1 MSPEYQAGLYMRLS
15 RDDGAGES
23 ASISSQRKM
32 LRSYAKEHGFE
43 VYGEYVDDGFS
54 GTSFQRPAWERLIS
68 DIEAKRVNL
77 VITKDLSRLGRD
89 YILTGQFTEI
99 YFPAKKVRYIAINDG
114 YDSDSP
120 LNDIAPFKN
129 IVNEMYARDTS
140 KKIRSAFQTKIREG
154 AFIGNFAPYGY
165 QKDPVNKNHLVIDPI
180 TAPIVREIFERADR
194 GESPSTIADALNQR
208 QVLTPAMYRCIRHP
222 YLQSAEPSG
231 RKGWTSGTIC
241 KMLKNAVYLGH
252 VVQGKT
258 SKLSFK
264 SNITLSHPKEEWVVV
279 KHMHEP
285 LISQDVFERIKRR
298 SVPRKNLRET
308 DFINA
313 FSGIAVC
320 GDCKRN
326 MSVTGKKG
334 KPRSYRLV
342 CGGYKQYG
350 TKKCTSHSIDYDLLY
365 ETVLKE
371 IKDLLDLT
379 KQEKEEIKRKL
390 RQSES
395 IKKETFEE
403 RSAAPLKKRNREI
416 SRIIGQLYE
425 DKVNQRI
432 SEERFYEMLAS
443 LEKEQKEITAGLRSL
458 TERNAEREPGEQV
471 QTCQGEELFKEIS
484 GERKL
489 TRDFIGKFIEKIEIC
504 QSREDVHEGKCRR
517 CQTIRIYFRTNG
529 PSQEE

>member
-1 MSPEYQAGLYMRLS
+1 MTQG
-15 RDDGAGES
+15 
-23 ASISSQRKM
+23 
-32 LRSYAKEHGFE
+32 
-43 VYGEYVDDGFS
+43 DDGFS
-54 GTSFQRPAWERLIS
+54 GTSFKRPAWEKLIH

-165 QKDPVNKNHLVIDPI
+165 EKDPVNKNHLIIDPI
-180 TAPIVREIFERADR
+180 TAPVVREIFERVER
-194 GESPSTIADALNQR
+194 GESPSNIAMALNQR
-208 QVLTPAMYRCIRHP
+208 EVLTPAMYRCARHP
-222 YLQSAEPSG
+222 YLQSEDSPIQ
-231 RKGWTSGTIC
+231 KGWTSGTIC

-285 LISQDVFERIKRR
+285 LVSQEVFDRIKKR
-298 SVPRKNLRET
+298 SVPRKHLPET
-308 DFINA
+308 DFINV

-320 GDCKRN
+320 GDCGRN

-334 KPRSYRLV
+334 KVPSYRLV

-350 TKKCTSHSIDYDLLY
+350 TRKCTSHSIDYELLY

-371 IKDLLDLT
+371 MNGLLALT
-379 KQEKEEIKRKL
+379 AQEQEEIQKEL
-390 RQSES
+390 RQS
-395 IKKETFEE
+395 KEHGSFET
-403 RSAAPLKKRNREI
+403 RLTAPLKKRNREI
-416 SRIIGQLYE
+416 SRMIGQLYE
-425 DKVNQRI
+425 DKVNHRI
-432 SEERFYEMLAS
+432 SEERFYDMLSS
-443 LEKEQKEITAGLRSL
+443 LEKEQKEITAGLMAVKN
-458 TERNAEREPGEQV
+458 RNAQWEHREQDGGRQWAD
-471 QTCQGEELFKEIS
+471 LFKEVTDD
-484 GERKL
+484 RKL
-489 TRDFIGKFIEKIEIC
+489 TKDFMGKFIERIEIC
-504 QSREDVHEGKCRR
+504 EKAEIVHDGKCRR
-517 CQTIRIYFRTNG
+517 CQTIRIYFKTNG
-529 PSQEE
+529 LP

>member
-1 MSPEYQAGLYMRLS
+1 MMTGYQAGLYMRLS

-23 ASISSQRKM
+23 ASISTQRKM

-54 GTSFQRPAWERLIS
+54 GTSFKRPAWEKLIN
-68 DIEAKRVNL
+68 DIEARRVNL

-114 YDSDSP
+114 YDSNSP

-154 AFIGNFAPYGY
+154 SFIGNFAPYGY
-165 QKDPVNKNHLVIDPI
+165 EKDPVNKNHLVIDPI
-180 TAPIVREIFERADR
+180 TASVVREIFERAER
-194 GESPSTIADALNQR
+194 GEPPSDIAKALNER
-208 QVLTPAMYRCIRHP
+208 EVLTPAMYRCARHP
-222 YLQSAEPSG
+222 YLQSADTSR

-241 KMLKNAVYLGH
+241 KMLGNAVYLGH

-285 LISQDVFERIKRR
+285 LVSQEAFDRIKRR
-298 SVPRKNLRET
+298 SVSRKKLPKT
-308 DFINA
+308 DFINV

-320 GDCKRN
+320 GDCGRS
-326 MSVTGKKG
+326 MSVTGKRG
-334 KPRSYRLV
+334 KSQSCRLV

-350 TKKCTSHSIDYDLLY
+350 TQKCTSHSMDYELLY
-365 ETVLKE
+365 QTVLKE
-371 IKDLLDLT
+371 IQALLDLT
-379 KQEKEEIKRKL
+379 DQEQEEIQKAL
-390 RQSES
+390 RQPACL
-395 IKKETFEE
+395 KDGNLEE

-432 SEERFYEMLAS
+432 SEERFCEMLAS
-443 LEKEQKEITAGLRSL
+443 LEKEKKEITAGLLSVKN
-458 TERNAEREPGEQV
+458 RNAERENQEQAEA
-471 QTCQGEELFKEIS
+471 CQWAELLKEVTD
-484 GERKL
+484 ERKL
-489 TRDFIGKFIEKIEIC
+489 AKDLIGKYIEKIEIC
-504 QSREDVHEGKCRR
+504 QSAHIVHEGKRRR
-517 CQTIRIYFRTNG
+517 CQTIRIYFKTNG
-529 PSQEE
+529 LP

>member
-1 MSPEYQAGLYMRLS
+1 MMMGYEAGLYMRLS

-23 ASISSQRKM
+23 ASISTQRKM
-32 LRSYAKEHGFE
+32 LRSYAKEHGFN

-54 GTSFQRPAWERLIS
+54 GTSFKRPAWERLIN

-114 YDSDSP
+114 YDSDRP

-140 KKIRSAFQTKIREG
+140 KKIRSAFQTKIKEG

-165 QKDPVNKNHLVIDPI
+165 EKDPLNKNHLVIDPI
-180 TAPIVREIFERADR
+180 TAPVVREIFERAER
-194 GESPSTIADALNQR
+194 GESPSNIAGALNEKK
-208 QVLTPAMYRCIRHP
+208 VLTPAMYRCARHP
-222 YLQSAEPSG
+222 YLQSEKYSEQ
-231 RKGWTSGTIC
+231 KGWTSGTIC

-285 LISQDVFERIKRR
+285 IVTQEVFDRIKKR
-298 SVPRKNLRET
+298 SVPRKKFPEI
-308 DFINA
+308 DFINV

-320 GDCKRN
+320 SDCGRN

-334 KPRSYRLV
+334 KPQSYRLV

-350 TKKCTSHSIDYDLLY
+350 TQKCASHSMNYELLY

-371 IKDLLDLT
+371 MEALLDLT
-379 KQEKEEIKRKL
+379 AQEQEELQKEL
-390 RQSES
+390 RQPDC
-395 IKKETFEE
+395 KKDGNYEE
-403 RSAAPLKKRNREI
+403 RAAAPLKKRNREI

-432 SEERFYEMLAS
+432 SEERFYEMLVS
-443 LEKEQKEITAGLRSL
+443 LEKEQKEITAGLRSVKS
-458 TERNAEREPGEQV
+458 RNAEKENLV
-471 QTCQGEELFKEIS
+471 QAEACQWADFYKEVTVKKI
-484 GERKL
+484 L
-489 TRDFIGKFIEKIEIC
+489 TKDLIGKFIEKIEIC
-504 QSREDVHEGKCRR
+504 QSEDIIHDGKRR
-517 CQTIRIYFRTNG
+517 SCQMIRICFKTNG
-529 PSQEE
+529 LP